1 VTATDQPSLDLMTM
15 MTYLVLVLAEVADS
29 LCSSDKLVGVGVD
42 QSRVWRIVSRVL
54 LVRTLPEHDLQQ
66 GQL

>member
-1 VTATDQPSLDLMTM
+1 MTM
-15 MTYLVLVLAEVADS
+15 MTYLVLVLAEVTDS